1 MGFKKQDYAVVLGAL
16 ALLLVASTV
25 SMVLGFSIRVE
36 AIVDLATALM
46 ILSSLYFVYKGV
58 NLVGGTVG
66 RAMTIVGLGVG
77 YYGIYIL
84 PHLYYHIVQPENIG
98 PLPAV
103 PTEIFFH
110 TSTTMVFFV
119 IAWGFYRLYE
129 GGKE

>member
-1 MGFKKQDYAVVLGAL
+1 MGFKKQDYTVVLGAL
-16 ALLLVASTV
+16 GLLLAASTV
-25 SMVLGFSIRVE
+25 SMVLGLSIKVE
-36 AIVDLATALM
+36 PIVDIATILM

-58 NLVGGTVG
+58 DLVGGTVG

-84 PHLYYHIVQPENIG
+84 SHLYYHLVEPDTIG

-103 PTEIFFH
+103 PTEIFLH
-110 TSTTMVFFV
+110 TSTTMVFFI